1 MKIGDLA
8 SYTFIEKKIMVNSWC
23 IYEHLEAITKEGMIL
38 AIKGEI
44 AYLKTIEGTIKVM
57 KCQLVRKPQS

>member
-8 SYTFIEKKIMVNSWC
+8 SYTFIEKKIMVNAWL
-23 IYEHLEAITKEGMIL
+23 IYEQTEAITKEGMVL